1 MGAHTKKR
9 HFCVKCGPCPLSSGI
24 PAAWVPAH
32 KSPTATDV
40 WRSVFWG
47 FVLSIL
53 NIVGVLFHRGL
64 AIACFCSVAVP
75 LLAQWL
81 CHVAVALICLVLIAL
96 IGAQSHPCIPLH
108 YVLTF
113 AFPRCPFGNFVAMPA
128 VDR

>member
-1 MGAHTKKR
+1 M
-9 HFCVKCGPCPLSSGI
+9 
-24 PAAWVPAH
+24 
-32 KSPTATDV
+32 
-40 WRSVFWG
+40 
-47 FVLSIL
+47 LSIL

-81 CHVAVALICLVLIAL
+81 CHVAVALICFVLIAL
-96 IGAQSHPCIPLH
+96 IGPQSYPSFPCIPLH